1 LDDDADLEDDGT
13 AGSQALQDGKDEE
26 GENEDDDVYVPEM
39 EQGSEDAAEL
49 AVIVKLLVKVSFI
62 SASAAMTL
70 TGLQTAWFAWK
81 LQFSA
86 GVRAGF
92 KGVCAKLEVPS
103 PHSICHDVKTR
114 WNSTANML
122 ADADRVFDAMYVPW
136 CILYFIFTSAP

>member
-13 AGSQALQDGKDEE
+13 AGSRALQDGEDEE
-26 GENEDDDVYVPEM
+26 GEDEDDDVYVPEM

-62 SASAAMTL
+62 SARAAMTL
-70 TGLQTAWFAWK
+70 TACLQTAWFARK
-81 LQFSA
+81 LRFSA

-92 KGVCAKLEVPS
+92 KGVCAELEVPS
-103 PHSICHDVKTR
+103 PHSIRRDVKTR

-122 ADADRVFDAMYVPW
+122 ADADRVFDAMYV
-136 CILYFIFTSAP
+136 S